1 MTQSKSTSNAPK
13 SKPQPQHQQAGA
25 HAEQGGGK
33 GQKDSSKLQG
43 SGDPKSTDQNAP
55 HRNGNTQHK

>member
-1 MTQSKSTSNAPK
+1 MTQNKSTSNAPK

-25 HAEQGGGK
+25 HADQAGK

-43 SGDPKSTDQNAP
+43 SGDPKSTDQNAQ
-55 HRNGNTQHK
+55 HRNGTAQHK